1 MFLHRIRLPDGI
13 DLTSGTAA
21 GKNAIRSVTVTEQVN
36 DQTDLCPGAACAACA
51 EIELWVPE
59 NRLQIGQGDELTLF
73 RTDTLTGT
81 ETPVGIFLAEKPVKT
96 SANVCKV
103 TAYDRMTL
111 LDKTLSPWLK
121 AHQKDFPLALT
132 AFIQQVCAQCGVSL
146 ADDALDG
153 LPNGS
158 YRVRAFYADDL
169 TGRQLIQWAAQAACR
184 YARINTDGKLT
195 FSWYTAPEAVW
206 SLGPGAQAART
217 QLRLAGQTLRTA
229 AGMVW
234 RFGQRQAAYR
244 QSGLT
249 YEEYVTAPLDKVQ
262 IRQSDSDVGVIYPPD
277 AAGTNA
283 LVLQGNLLLTTD
295 SAEELWPV
303 AQQIFAGMQGLCYT
317 PLTVELP
324 AEAGVCPAPG
334 QQLAVRDAY
343 GQQHDVCLMRR
354 TTAGQK
360 MTLEATGNARRDG
373 TTAVNNRTY
382 RDLNGKMLEIQTSVD
397 GLSVK
402 ASELAGNYTEL
413 NLDVEGLSA
422 RTQNLEGDYTQLDL
436 EVGGL
441 SARTQNLEGDATQ
454 LRQTVDG
461 LDLTVVKKGQVRTQ
475 FAADADSVDITSGLI
490 SFKSN
495 TLAVDSSN
503 FKLNAAGNVTASGSF
518 SSNNGV
524 GGAGRNESTLSSG
537 SIAFRR
543 TTSAGKNL
551 LAAEMYGLGANA
563 AHGCMNIYGTDASN
577 SNNIGQFIVQGSYTG
592 GQVWIRNA
600 AGQNEITL
608 FGGNGGNAGFEGN
621 VDIKGETGL
630 GVSKNISCQSINIWG
645 GEKSRVVPTSFGP
658 LKMAA
663 FETPEPTFADSGS
676 AICDASGIC
685 CLTLHPKFAE
695 TISAF
700 QELKWLVTP
709 TAPGSL
715 WVEKQPNGAAL
726 IHGDPGQTF
735 DWLCMGAQVGFDA
748 QYAERTEYDPP
759 NDHNPAYGQLD
770 LLDVFAQETQRE
782 LDSLLQYPDYI
793 YVEDELLKG
802 ELV

>member
-1 MFLHRIRLPDGI
+1 MFLHKITLPDG
-13 DLTSGTAA
+13 TALDSSV
-21 GKNAIRSVTVTEQVN
+21 IRSVALTEQVN
-36 DQTDLCPGAACAACA
+36 DNTDLCPGAACAACA
-51 EIELWVPE
+51 EIELWAPR
-59 NRLQIGQGDELTLF
+59 NGLTIAQDNEF
-73 RTDTLTGT
+73 TLVRIDAESGAQ
-81 ETPVGIFLAEKPVKT
+81 TPVGVFLAEKPVKT
-96 SANVCKV
+96 SANVIKV

-111 LDKTLSPWLK
+111 LDKNLSPWLRE
-121 AHQKDFPLALT
+121 QQGMFPLTIAELVQ
-132 AFIQQVCAQCGVSL
+132 AVCVQCGVQLVPGNL
-146 ADDALDG
+146 AAQVNTG
-153 LPNGS
+153 YSVP
-158 YRVRAFYADDL
+158 AFYTDDL
-169 TGRQLIQWAAQAACR
+169 TGRQIIQWAAQAMCR
-184 YARINTDGKLT
+184 FARMTPAGQLE
-195 FSWYTAPEAVW
+195 FAWYTDHAR
-206 SLGPGAQAART
+206 SGIGPGSGSEWTALDLSGQLLATADGEIWTFAQP
-217 QLRLAGQTLRTA
+217 QAGYYSGTL
-229 AGMVW
+229 
-234 RFGQRQAAYR
+234 
-244 QSGLT
+244 S
-249 YEEYVTAPLDKVQ
+249 YEDYTTAPIDKVQ
-262 IRQSDSDVGVIYPPD
+262 IKQTDDDVGVLYPPD
-277 AAGTNA
+277 EAGTNA
-283 LVLQGNLLLTTD
+283 LIIQGNLLLTTQTAD
-295 SAEELWPV
+295 ALRPV
-303 AQQIFAGMQGLCYT
+303 AQAIYEQMQGVTYT
-317 PLTVELP
+317 PLQVSIPLTDD
-324 AEAGVCPAPG
+324 APAPG
-334 QQLAVRDAY
+334 ETLTVADAY
-343 GQQHDVCLMRR
+343 GRR
-354 TTAGQK
+354 MQAYIMQRTISGQK
-360 MTLEATGNARRDG
+360 VSLESTGNARRDG
-373 TTAVNNRTY
+373 TAAVNSQKWQN
-382 RDLNGKMLEIQTSVD
+382 LQGKMLEIEADVD
-397 GLSVK
+397 GLEVT
-402 ASELAGNYTEL
+402 ASDLQGNYTQL
-413 NLDVEGLSA
+413 SQTVDGLTVKAGNLQD
-422 RTQNLEGDYTQLDL
+422 DYTQL
-436 EVGGL
+436 
-441 SARTQNLEGDATQ
+441 S
-454 LRQTVDG
+454 QTVDG

-630 GVSKNISCQSINIWG
+630 GVSKNISCQSINVWG
-645 GEKSRVVPTSFGP
+645 GGKSRVVPTSFGP

-676 AICDASGIC
+676 AVCDASGIC

-770 LLDVFAQETQRE
+770 LMETFTRE
-782 LDSLLQYPDYI
+782 TERGLESLLQGWDADAF
-793 YVEDELLKG
+793 VKQLMEGAFE
-802 ELV
+802 

>member
-153 LPNGS
+153 MPNGS

-229 AGMVW
+229 ASMVW
-234 RFGQRQAAYR
+234 RFGQQQAAYR
-244 QSGLT
+244 QRGLT

-295 SAEELWPV
+295 SAEDLRSV

-373 TTAVNNRTY
+373 TSAVNNRTY

-397 GLSVK
+397 GLNVK
-402 ASELAGNYTEL
+402 ASELEGEYTEL
-413 NLDVEGLSA
+413 NITVDGLTS
-422 RTQNLEGDYTQLDL
+422 
-436 EVGGL
+436 
-441 SARTQNLEGDATQ
+441 RTQNLEGDATR
-454 LRQTVDG
+454 LEQTVDG

-551 LAAEMYGLGANA
+551 LAVEMYGLGANA

-630 GVSKNISCQSINIWG
+630 GVSKNISCQSISVWG
-645 GEKSRVVPTSFGP
+645 GGKSRVVPTSFGP

-663 FETPEPTFADSGS
+663 FETPEPTFADTGS
-676 AICDASGIC
+676 AVCDETGIC
-685 CLTLHPKFAE
+685 CLVLHPKLAE
-695 TISAF
+695 TLSLF
-700 QELKWLVTP
+700 QQLKWLVTP
-709 TAPGSL
+709 TAPGTL
-715 WVEKQPNGAAL
+715 WVEKQPDGAAL
-726 IHGDPGQTF
+726 VHGEPGQTF
-735 DWLCMGAQVGFDA
+735 DWLCMGAQAGFDA
-748 QYAERTEYDPP
+748 QYAEQTEYDPP
-759 NDHNPAYGQLD
+759 EKPNPAYGQLD
-770 LLDVFAQETQRE
+770 LLETFEQETARKLEALLHGWDPAALEEE
-782 LDSLLQYPDYI
+782 LW
-793 YVEDELLKG
+793 KG
-802 ELV
+802 ALA

>member
-1 MFLHRIRLPDGI
+1 MFLHRIRLPDGT

-81 ETPVGIFLAEKPVKT
+81 EVPVGIFLAEKPVKT

-146 ADDALDG
+146 ADDALVG

-184 YARINTDGKLT
+184 YARINPDGKLT

-244 QSGLT
+244 QGGLT

-295 SAEELWPV
+295 SAEDLRSV

-397 GLSVK
+397 GLNVK
-402 ASELAGNYTEL
+402 ASELEGEYTEL
-413 NLDVEGLSA
+413 NITVDGLTS
-422 RTQNLEGDYTQLDL
+422 
-436 EVGGL
+436 
-441 SARTQNLEGDATQ
+441 RTQNLEGDATR

-543 TTSAGKNL
+543 TTSAGQNL
-551 LAAEMYGLGANA
+551 MAAEVYGLGANA

-577 SNNIGQFIVQGSYTG
+577 NNNIGQFIVQGSYTG

-630 GVSKNISCQSINIWG
+630 GVSKNISCQSINVWG
-645 GEKSRVVPTSFGP
+645 GGKSRVVPTSFGP

-663 FETPEPTFADSGS
+663 FETPEPTFADTGS
-676 AICDASGIC
+676 AVCDETGIC
-685 CLTLHPKFAE
+685 CLALHPKLAE
-695 TISAF
+695 TLSAA
-700 QELKWLVTP
+700 QQLKWLVTP
-709 TAPGSL
+709 TAPGAL
-715 WVEKQPNGAAL
+715 WVEKQPDGTAL
-726 IHGDPGQTF
+726 VHGEPAQTF
-735 DWLCMGAQVGFDA
+735 DWLCMGAQAGFDA
-748 QYAERTEYDPP
+748 QYAEQAEYGPP
-759 NDHNPAYGQLD
+759 VEPNPAYGQLD
-770 LLDVFAQETQRE
+770 LMETFTRE
-782 LDSLLQYPDYI
+782 TERGLESLLQGWDADAF
-793 YVEDELLKG
+793 VKQLMEG
-802 ELV
+802 AFA

>member
-81 ETPVGIFLAEKPVKT
+81 EVPVGIFLAEKPVKT

-184 YARINTDGKLT
+184 YARMTPEGQLT
-195 FSWYTAPEAVW
+195 FGWYTQPGAAWGV
-206 SLGPGAQAART
+206 GPGTNAART

-229 AGMVW
+229 ASMVW
-234 RFGQRQAAYR
+234 RFGQRQTAYC
-244 QSGLT
+244 QGGLT

-262 IRQSDSDVGVIYPPD
+262 IRQSESDVGVIYPPD
-277 AAGTNA
+277 AAGANA

-295 SAEELWPV
+295 SAGELQPV
-303 AQQIFAGMQGLCYT
+303 AQQIFAGMKGLCYT

-324 AEAGVCPAPG
+324 TEAGVCPAPG
-334 QQLAVRDAY
+334 QQLAMRDAY

-397 GLSVK
+397 GLNVK
-402 ASELAGNYTEL
+402 ASELEGEYTEL
-413 NLDVEGLSA
+413 NITVDGLTS
-422 RTQNLEGDYTQLDL
+422 
-436 EVGGL
+436 
-441 SARTQNLEGDATQ
+441 RTQNLEGDATR
-454 LRQTVDG
+454 LEQTVDG

-551 LAAEMYGLGANA
+551 MAVEIYGLGANA
-563 AHGCMNIYGTDASN
+563 AHGCMNVYGTDDSN
-577 SNNIGQFIVQGSYTG
+577 NNNIGQFIVQGSYTG

-621 VDIKGETGL
+621 VDIKGDNGL
-630 GVSKNISCQSINIWG
+630 GVSKNISCQSINVWG
-645 GEKSRVVPTSFGP
+645 GGKSRVVPTSFGP

-663 FETPEPTFADSGS
+663 FETPEPAFADTGS
-676 AICDASGIC
+676 AACDETGLC
-685 CLTLHPKFAE
+685 CLVLHPKFAE
-695 TISAF
+695 TLSAA
-700 QELKWLVTP
+700 QQLKWLVTP
-709 TAPGSL
+709 TAPGNL
-715 WVEKQPNGAAL
+715 WVEKQPDGVAL
-726 IHGDPGQTF
+726 VHGEPGQTF
-735 DWLCMGAQVGFDA
+735 DWLCMGAQAGFDA
-748 QYAERTEYDPP
+748 QYAEQAEFDPP
-759 NDHNPAYGQLD
+759 AEPNPAYGQLD
-770 LLDVFAQETQRE
+770 LLETFTRE
-782 LDSLLQYPDYI
+782 TERGMTSLLQGWDAAAFA
-793 YVEDELLKG
+793 EQLMEG
-802 ELV
+802 AFA